1 MKCKLEKTENANEV
15 KLELTVEAQKFSDAI
30 QKVYF
35 QSAKYFNIPGFRKG
49 KAPMNIV
56 EKYYGKEIFYEDAF
70 NEVAPEVLEEA
81 VKENNI
87 EIVSRPDI
95 DVTQIEKGKDLI
107 FTAVFQT
114 KPEVELG
121 KYKGI
126 EIPKIEYTVSDEDI
140 NHELGHMQEHN
151 SRLISVEDRPVEK
164 GDIAVIDFEGFVDG
178 VAFEGGKAEN
188 HELEIGSNT
197 FIPGFE
203 DQIIGMKIDEEKDI
217 NVKFPDEYFSK
228 DLAGKDATFKVKLHE
243 IKKKELPELD
253 DEFAKDVS
261 EFDTLEELK
270 KSIKD
275 KIEKDNEQK
284 QKYETEDAV
293 IKAVCENI
301 KVDIPSGMIESET
314 EDMLKNIETRL
325 SYQGLKLDQYL
336 QIMGKTA
343 EEVKKEY
350 EPQAIEAVKSRLMLE
365 AVVKAEKIEATEDE
379 IVEKVKEMAKN
390 YGKSDEEL
398 LNNENLRNY
407 IKSGIETE
415 KALDFLVK
423 NAKMKK

>member
-164 GDIAVIDFEGFVDG
+164 GDIVVIDFEGFVDG

-398 LNNENLRNY
+398 LKNENLRNY